1 MKLLTLA
8 TLSLAAAAALVSPA
22 GAQTGPVFA
31 DNAKPQNATVAILA
45 QSSAMHNGYSG
56 SQDIYLADVEIKGQH
71 QFVRLMDIYEG
82 FGYPIRH
89 SLIANHMVFRMQ
101 VVRQTACD
109 MRGDQLFLPAD
120 SMIYDASVTDTVR
133 GHAADMI
140 PCYRTVHKSIKM
152 AKK

>member
-1 MKLLTLA
+1 MKLTA
-8 TLSLAAAAALVSPA
+8 TATTAVLCFASAFASA
-22 GAQTGPVFA
+22 AQTGAVFA
-31 DNAKPQNATVAILA
+31 DNAKPQNATVSILA

-89 SLIANHMVFRMQ
+89 SLIASRTLFKMQ
-101 VVRQTACD
+101 VVRQTECD
-109 MRGDQLFLPAD
+109 LRGDQLFLPPD
-120 SMIYDASVTDTVR
+120 SRIYDASVTDTVR
-133 GHAADMI
+133 THAADMI
-140 PCYRTVHKSIKM
+140 PCYRTVHKSIKL

>member
-8 TLSLAAAAALVSPA
+8 ALSLAAAVPVV
-22 GAQTGPVFA
+22 AQTGPVFA
-31 DNAKPQNATVAILA
+31 DNAKPQNALVSILA

-56 SQDIYLADVEIKGQH
+56 SQDIYLADVEIKGEH
-71 QFVRLMDIYEG
+71 HFVKLMDIYEG

-89 SLIANHMVFRMQ
+89 SLIRNRTLFKMQ

-133 GHAADMI
+133 GHASDMI